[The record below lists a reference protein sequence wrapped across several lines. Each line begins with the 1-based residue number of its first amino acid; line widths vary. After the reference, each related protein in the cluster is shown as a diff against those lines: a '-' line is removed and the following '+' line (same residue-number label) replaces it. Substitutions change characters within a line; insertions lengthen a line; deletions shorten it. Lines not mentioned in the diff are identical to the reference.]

1 MIIDEGR
8 SVSHLRNSAAWF
20 TTNVFSVWLFSIYFY
35 FKGHSVVLFGILFF
49 FIVKHDYI
57 LYTYTILLNI
67 S

>member
-1 MIIDEGR
+1 
-8 SVSHLRNSAAWF
+8 
-20 TTNVFSVWLFSIYFY
+20 
-35 FKGHSVVLFGILFF
+35 VLFGILFF